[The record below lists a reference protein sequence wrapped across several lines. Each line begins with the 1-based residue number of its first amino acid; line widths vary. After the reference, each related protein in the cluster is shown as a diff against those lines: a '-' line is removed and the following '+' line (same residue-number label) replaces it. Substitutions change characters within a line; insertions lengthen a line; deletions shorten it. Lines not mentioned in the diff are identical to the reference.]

1 MYLLLFIGAGARG
14 GAVMEVPRGDSSIT
28 ELCEATEGSTGS
40 TGSTEGETVSLAH
53 PGLHTNNS
61 IIT

>member
-40 TGSTEGETVSLAH
+40 TEGETVSLAH
-53 PGLHTNNS
+53 PGLHTNS
-61 IIT
+61 ILTTQL